1 MVQDEPDGTMST
13 SVDEKQ
19 HVVDNKTVDTVQPLS
34 NEHESQNKAK
44 CVPHGDITEHEMKT
58 SEVKTEE
65 CNQGKQKEI
74 DKNNSDKTKNSNQA
88 PVAPPRRKKKNKKQ
102 PDKTQVNITAHHDS
116 EMNILANECVI

>member
-1 MVQDEPDGTMST
+1 VVQDEPDGTMST

-44 CVPHGDITEHEMKT
+44 CVPHGDIKEHEMKT